1 VITVRRRLSPS
12 YRRILD
18 IEAARIRRRDAV
30 DAFAA
35 AAADLGALRQSD
47 STDPVVFV
55 VAESRLETARNRF
68 WAADADY
75 RRLSPADS
83 AVS

>member
-1 VITVRRRLSPS
+1 MRRRLPAA
-12 YRRILD
+12 YRRLLD
-18 IEAARIRRRDAV
+18 LEAARIRRSDAV

-35 AAADLGALRQSD
+35 AAADLGALRDRESV
-47 STDPVVFV
+47 DPVEVV

-75 RRLSPADS
+75 GLLSPERA
-83 AVS
+83 ATG